1 MKVQITT
8 ISPINLRTGP
18 GMVFNSNNKVEAGT
32 TLTAIDTA
40 RDGNNNLWYRTS
52 LGWACGNYVTLDKDK
67 HKSLNNRK
75 NMLSRERDDADDRDN
90 GETVDISQDPIDSGE
105 DVNGGIIGSGTN
117 DQSASSEPSDVFLQR
132 RMFGVPYQFLP
143 STDIR
148 DDKIMV
154 DAELGLVYGEAMAE
168 APILSVV
175 PGAPIFMP
183 DLSNA
188 EKKGFIDK
196 VSDKIKSLAE
206 SGKNIVVGTIDDAIN
221 EEDIE
226 TRFFTFAEDFTTFIR
241 YFNTL
246 CSICSIHMGIGDD
259 IVPGFENENPDY
271 YKFKYFNWAEYSLA
285 NHLAGRKTYSPFET
299 SANSSIAESA
309 KSTYQRLKE
318 GISNSIKSFKE
329 GDSAIEK
336 IKNVTSDVI
345 DLIESFGDMSQYY
358 TDFYIDPNISYSE
371 TFGNQTR
378 ESMMAGLFEGASQ
391 WSKELSFLLNS
402 SMIAKNNDDNLSSAY
417 DQIMKSAR
425 EELGEGGSF
434 ITRFLRGATT
444 VLSGAN
450 ITFPELWSNSSFN
463 KNFNITINLK
473 TAYGTRRSI
482 FLDIIVPSLFWVA
495 LAAPRQASA
504 NSYAAPFLLR
514 CYVPGMFTVD
524 TGIIDNLTIT
534 KGGDGSAWSKDGLP
548 LEATISVNVKELYSA
563 ISIGMLKHA
572 SLQDAAYLLQ
582 NTSLIDYIA
591 IQSGVDLRKSE
602 FGLKLKIA
610 DALIRN
616 AADDLVNYELDRL
629 KENSSSRI
637 YNIFGAR

>member
-8 ISPINLRTGP
+8 IGPVNLRTGP
-18 GMVFNSNNKVEAGT
+18 GMVFNSNNKVESAT

-40 RDGNNNLWYRTS
+40 RD
-52 LGWACGNYVTLDKDK
+52 LGWVCSNYVTLDKGK

-75 NMLSRERDDADDRDN
+75 NMLSRESVDEENN
-90 GETVDISQDPIDSGE
+90 GETIDVSQAPIDSGE
-105 DVNGGIIGSGTN
+105 NVNGGIIGSGVN
-117 DQSASSEPSDVFLQR
+117 DQSASNKLDAVLQR

-148 DDKIMV
+148 DETGT

-183 DLSNA
+183 DMDNG
-188 EKKGFIDK
+188 EKEGWINKLN
-196 VSDKIKSLAE
+196 DKIKSLSEA
-206 SGKNIVVGTIDDAIN
+206 GKNLVIGAMDSVID
-221 EEDIE
+221 EEDME

-259 IVPGFENENPDY
+259 IVPGFENKDPDD

-285 NHLAGRKTYSPFET
+285 NHLAGRETRSPFQT
-299 SANSSIAESA
+299 SANSSIAETA
-309 KSTYQRLKE
+309 KSTYQRVKE
-318 GISNSIKSFKE
+318 GLSNAINSFKD
-329 GDSAIEK
+329 GDSIREK
-336 IKNVTSDVI
+336 FENSTSDIANLI
-345 DLIESFGDMSQYY
+345 DSFGDMSPYY

-402 SMIAKNNDDNLSSAY
+402 SMITKNNDANLSSSY
-417 DQIMKSAR
+417 DQIMESAR
-425 EELGEGGSF
+425 EELGQGSSF
-434 ITRFLRGATT
+434 ITRFLKGATT

-450 ITFPELWSNSSFN
+450 IIFPELWSNSSFN

-473 TAYGTRRSI
+473 TAYGTRRNI

-504 NSYAAPFLLR
+504 NSYGAPFLLR

-548 LEATISVNVKELYSA
+548 LEATISVNIKELYSA
-563 ISIGMLKHA
+563 ISIGILKHA
-572 SLQDAAYLLQ
+572 SPQDARYLLQ

-602 FGLKLKIA
+602 LGLKLKVA

-616 AADDLVNYELDRL
+616 AADDLVNYDLDRW
-629 KENSSSRI
+629 KEASARRI
-637 YNIFGAR
+637 HNLSGTH